1 MKYVLQ
7 MIETD
12 LSGNETRNNVTY
24 TFHTDTL
31 TGVLEKYT
39 EFLRGCGF
47 VFNGQVDIVSDEDY
61 YGLDDHVELTDLG
74 EMCLEE
80 VEKHSPH
87 YFDTERNK

>member
-12 LSGNETRNNVTY
+12 LAGNDTRNNVTF

-31 TGVLEKYT
+31 VGVLEKYT

-47 VFNGQVDIVSDEDY
+47 VFQGQVDIIPDEEY
-61 YGLDDHVELTDLG
+61 FGLDSDAEAVAEDL
-74 EMCLEE
+74 E
-80 VEKHSPH
+80 HSLH
-87 YFDTERNK
+87 YFDTERNR